1 MDIDDAEAFGFV
13 EGGIDV
19 AGNIL
24 GQQLSLIHI

>member
-1 MDIDDAEAFGFV
+1 VDIDDAEAFGFV

-24 GQQLSLIHI
+24 GQQFFQFL